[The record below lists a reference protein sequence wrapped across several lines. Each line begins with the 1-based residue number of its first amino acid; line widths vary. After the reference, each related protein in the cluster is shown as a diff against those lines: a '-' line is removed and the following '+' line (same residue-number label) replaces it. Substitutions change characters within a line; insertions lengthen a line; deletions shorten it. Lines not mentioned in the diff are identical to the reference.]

1 MAMFDRPAPN
11 VHIYYADR
19 RTLSSEVVAALT
31 TADDRRRLAPTMSER
46 RRAEYLAGRALLR
59 YALTRFTGEAAS
71 SFHIEV
77 SPAGKPEC
85 TFGPAISVSHSG
97 EIVVCAVAEAAVGV
111 DVETGHARAT
121 QDIAERFF
129 TPAEVRW
136 LAEDSA
142 PRFRLL
148 WVLKEAYLKA
158 VGVGITGGLDSL
170 DCRIEPPLIVARTVK
185 GAAPQLALLAGQ
197 DCHCGVAAL
206 GLAHRLEI
214 AVHRYAP
221 DDGADGLGPLSLLA
235 RTE

>member
-1 MAMFDRPAPN
+1 M
-11 VHIYYADR
+11 
-19 RTLSSEVVAALT
+19 
-31 TADDRRRLAPTMSER
+31 
-46 RRAEYLAGRALLR
+46 
-59 YALTRFTGEAAS
+59 
-71 SFHIEV
+71 
-77 SPAGKPEC
+77 
-85 TFGPAISVSHSG
+85 
-97 EIVVCAVAEAAVGV
+97 GV

-185 GAAPQLALLAGQ
+185 GAAPQLALAQPAGGASAVPMASV
-197 DCHCGVAAL
+197 HCRCWPGPSNVRAA
-206 GLAHRLEI
+206 R
-214 AVHRYAP
+214 R
-221 DDGADGLGPLSLLA
+221 
-235 RTE
+235 